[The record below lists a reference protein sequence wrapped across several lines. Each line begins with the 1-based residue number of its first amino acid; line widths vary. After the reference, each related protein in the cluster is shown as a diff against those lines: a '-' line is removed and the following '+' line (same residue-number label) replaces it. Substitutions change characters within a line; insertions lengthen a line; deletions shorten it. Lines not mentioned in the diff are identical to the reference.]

1 MNHFI
6 NDLINTTLN
15 SHVGRIAWVI
25 ITSAVIMTCVYLTA
39 DLIANR

>member
-15 SHVGRIAWVI
+15 SRVGRITWVI
-25 ITSAVIMTCVYLTA
+25 ITFAVIMTCLYFTA